1 MGRPKS
7 AALEDATAINT
18 MQATPTDKTFF
29 IETPQITRA
38 YLHNVYDGKNG
49 RIGKWK
55 CFSATRQRVVISC
68 EIMAGCMP

>member
-18 MQATPTDKTFF
+18 MQATPADKTFF

-38 YLHNVYDGKNG
+38 YLHNVYDGKMVELVNG
-49 RIGKWK
+49 
-55 CFSATRQRVVISC
+55 SASARLLAEEHRHV
-68 EIMAGCMP
+68 